1 LAPSNNIP
9 LARKIACAAAQQK
22 VQCGNLFF
30 EEPHMR
36 LKPTATAFA
45 ALLASSSAAFAHPGH
60 GDTAGFA
67 HGFMHPLG
75 GLDHVLAMVAVGLLA
90 AHLGGRALW
99 LVPSAFMAAMAAAG
113 ALGMA
118 GVAIPYAEAGIML
131 SIVVLGLVAIL
142 RIGMP
147 VSVAMALAG
156 FFAIFHGYAHGAE
169 MPAGA
174 SGLTYAA
181 GFLAAT
187 ALLHAAGIAIGLATG
202 RLIAGRRAAQ
212 AAAR

>member
-1 LAPSNNIP
+1 MRRLAYAASLP
-9 LARKIACAAAQQK
+9 L
-22 VQCGNLFF
+22 L
-30 EEPHMR
+30 
-36 LKPTATAFA
+36 LPTTGV
-45 ALLASSSAAFAHPGH
+45 ALAHPGP
-60 GDTAGFA
+60 GEATGFV
-67 HGFMHPLG
+67 HGFMHPVG

-90 AHLGGRALW
+90 AHLGGRSLW
-99 LVPSAFMAAMAAAG
+99 LVPAAFMTAMAAGG

-118 GVAIPYAEAGIML
+118 GVAVPYAEAGIML
-131 SIVVLGLVAIL
+131 SIVVLGLAAVL

-174 SGLTYAA
+174 SGITYAA

-187 ALLHAAGIAIGLATG
+187 ALLHAAGIAIGLG
-202 RLIAGRRAAQ
+202 
-212 AAAR
+212 AAALIGRGAAATRVVSSRP